1 MEVSD
6 LIMTLDAGSDRLSY
20 AYFLNLDPGHID
32 FSICPSCVGIAI
44 PEKHVEEGCCSV
56 CQMPGDVVEI
66 GYMEVA

>member
-6 LIMTLDAGSDRLSY
+6 LIMTLDAGKDRLSY
-20 AYFLNLDPGHID
+20 ASFLITECGVID
-32 FSICPSCVGIAI
+32 FAICPACSGIAI

-56 CQMPGDVVEI
+56 CLIPGDVVEI